1 MNTYLYNAK
10 HALTQQ
16 EYYGVISVDNPFE
29 LIEELKTH
37 FKETF
42 DGLLITNIV
51 NIENKV
57 EEQHD

>member
-10 HALTQQ
+10 NALTQQ

-42 DGLLITNIV
+42 DSLLITNIV
-51 NIENKV
+51 NIEKV

>member
-10 HALTQQ
+10 HTLTQQ
-16 EYYGVISVDNPFE
+16 EYYGVVSVDNPFE

-42 DGLLITNIV
+42 DSILITNIV
-51 NIENKV
+51 NIEKV
-57 EEQHD
+57 E

>member
-10 HALTQQ
+10 HTLTQQ
-16 EYYGVISVDNPFE
+16 EYYGVVSVDNPFE

-42 DGLLITNIV
+42 DSILITNIV
-51 NIENKV
+51 NIEKV

>member
-10 HALTQQ
+10 HTLTQQ
-16 EYYGVISVDNPFE
+16 EYYGVVSVDNPFE

-42 DGLLITNIV
+42 DSLLITNIV
-51 NIENKV
+51 NIEKV
-57 EEQHD
+57 EE

>member
-10 HALTQQ
+10 HTLTQQ

-51 NIENKV
+51 NIEKV

>member
-10 HALTQQ
+10 HTLTQQ

-42 DGLLITNIV
+42 DSLLITNIV
-51 NIENKV
+51 NIEKV

>member
-10 HALTQQ
+10 NTLTQ
-16 EYYGVISVDNPFE
+16 EECYGVISVDNPFE

-42 DGLLITNIV
+42 DSLLITNII
-51 NIENKV
+51 NIEKV

>member
-10 HALTQQ
+10 HTLTQQ

-42 DGLLITNIV
+42 DSLLIP
-51 NIENKV
+51 NIEKV

>member
-10 HALTQQ
+10 HTLTQQ
-16 EYYGVISVDNPFE
+16 EYYGVVSVDNPFE

-42 DGLLITNIV
+42 DSLLITNIV
-51 NIENKV
+51 NIEKV

>member
-10 HALTQQ
+10 HTLTQQ
-16 EYYGVISVDNPFE
+16 EYYGVVSVDNPFE

-42 DGLLITNIV
+42 DSLLITNIV
-51 NIENKV
+51 NIEEV